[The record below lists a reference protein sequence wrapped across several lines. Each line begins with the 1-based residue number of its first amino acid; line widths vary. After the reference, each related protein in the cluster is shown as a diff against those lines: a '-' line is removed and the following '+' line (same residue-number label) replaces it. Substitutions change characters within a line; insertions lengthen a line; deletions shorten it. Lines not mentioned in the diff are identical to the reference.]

1 MYDMGQHGIGWLNRP
16 ASGPAFRFVCGKTP
30 KPIFGHVKA
39 SVFLETTRCCILIS
53 GYVRYGGKNCPN
65 YSEPMYCLEGSLLW
79 QEILGGQCF
88 FRW

>member
-1 MYDMGQHGIGWLNRP
+1 MYDMDQHGIGWLNRP
-16 ASGPAFRFVCGKTP
+16 AFSFVVCCKIP

-53 GYVRYGGKNCPN
+53 GYVRYCGKNFLN

-88 FRW
+88 FRR